1 MGIIRLED
9 IKKTF
14 GKKGNSVEVLKGIS
28 ININEGEMV
37 AITGTSGSGKSTLL
51 NIIGCIDTPTSGSFY
66 FDNKPINGLTSK
78 ELSQI
83 RNSSIGFVLQDFAL
97 IEEYT
102 VKKNI
107 MLPLVYSKN
116 KLSKSSYIKQV
127 DLLLEKLNILNKK
140 DEITRNLSGGQKQRV
155 AIARALV
162 TSPKV
167 ILADEPT
174 GALDKKNSLDIINLL
189 KDLNNTGVTMIIVT
203 HDMEIASYCNRIIN
217 IEDGVVVNI

>member
-140 DEITRNLSGGQKQRV
+140 DEITRNLSGGQKKRV

>member
-1 MGIIRLED
+1 MCIIRLED

-127 DLLLEKLNILNKK
+127 DLLLEILNILNKK